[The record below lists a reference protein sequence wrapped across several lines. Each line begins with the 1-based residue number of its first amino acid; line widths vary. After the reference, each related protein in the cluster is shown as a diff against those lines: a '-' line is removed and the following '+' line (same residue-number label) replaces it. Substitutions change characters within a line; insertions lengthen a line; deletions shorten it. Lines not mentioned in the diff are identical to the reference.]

1 MVNKGSTARQTSEA
15 SKNCILTESQKIL
28 RREKLAVFGAGLF
41 EVPVMGFLLRCCFWI
56 GLALLFI
63 PIGTGGGEDG
73 GPSVNPIQT
82 LVAARDAVA
91 DIASICERQPAVC
104 ETASAAMQTVIAR
117 ASEGMRLAQQLIDSN
132 PPEEATPS
140 PEVSIP
146 PPPAGSEPEST
157 GSIQ

>member
-1 MVNKGSTARQTSEA
+1 
-15 SKNCILTESQKIL
+15 
-28 RREKLAVFGAGLF
+28 
-41 EVPVMGFLLRCCFWI
+41 MGFLFRCCFWI

-63 PIGTGGGEDG
+63 PIGTGGADGES
-73 GPSVNPIQT
+73 PSVNPIQT

-104 ETASAAMQTVIAR
+104 EAASAAMQTVIAR

-140 PEVSIP
+140 PEVSV
-146 PPPAGSEPEST
+146 PPPAGTEPEST